1 MIKLTVM
8 FRDRSTEVIE
18 CKDYAQ
24 MLAVI
29 EALGDQGPWEI
40 YIEVPYAV
48 G

>member
-1 MIKLTVM
+1 MIKVTVM
-8 FRDRSTEVIE
+8 FRDRSTETIE

-29 EALGDQGPWEI
+29 EALEGEGPWEI
-40 YIEVPYAV
+40 CIEVPYAV

>member
-1 MIKLTVM
+1 MIKVFVM
-8 FRDRSTEVIE
+8 FRDRSTENIE

-29 EALGDQGPWEI
+29 EALEDEDPWEI
-40 YIEVPYAV
+40 AIEVPFAV